1 MNKEN
6 LTKLNGAT
14 FDFQLSPIQK
24 TFTKNFKNVFFDLNS
39 ATLLTNS
46 NVELN
51 ALVEY
56 LQNTLNATILIE
68 GHTDNTGNAN
78 ANMLL
83 SNNRAEAIAQF
94 LMNKGIDKNR
104 ITTKGYGSTK
114 PIAENITEQG
124 RTQNRRTSFTITL
137 L

>member
-1 MNKEN
+1 M
-6 LTKLNGAT
+6 
-14 FDFQLSPIQK
+14 
-24 TFTKNFKNVFFDLNS
+24 NS